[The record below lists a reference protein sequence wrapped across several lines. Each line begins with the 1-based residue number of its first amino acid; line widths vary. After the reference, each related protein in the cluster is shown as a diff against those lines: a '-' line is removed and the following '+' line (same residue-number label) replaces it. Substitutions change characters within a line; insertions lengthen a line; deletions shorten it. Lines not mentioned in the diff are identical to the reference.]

1 MAGPMS
7 GPDPEFIRVARPGR
21 RNAGA
26 GRFCPI
32 PAPRG
37 TRADIVLPMHN
48 SFSPSGEDPREE
60 SALRGILRL
69 AELDDGSGFV
79 LGELEATLGALDPEI
94 RTLPSVRVASEPF
107 LAELKLGLGYD
118 GHVMGLLY
126 AAVDDAIA
134 GDPPARVVALRTLR
148 ALCRMDAV
156 ELVDVVKRLR
166 ERAEGADPVLTA
178 GLDLAA
184 AVLDAVGPGAHP
196 LAYPRLPGRFADRI
210 LMAGDPELLC
220 FFADVEI
227 AVHEREKTD
236 RTIAGELE
244 QELERELGRDAGAMD
259 ADTGTSTGRGGGCG
273 SRRPRRGRPTAPG
286 TGDFG
291 DAQRGV

>member
-1 MAGPMS
+1 MARPMS

-37 TRADIVLPMHN
+37 TGADIVLPMHN

-134 GDPPARVVALRTLR
+134 GDPPARVVALRTL
-148 ALCRMDAV
+148 
-156 ELVDVVKRLR
+156 
-166 ERAEGADPVLTA
+166 LTA

-259 ADTGTSTGRGGGCG
+259 ADTGTSTGRGRGCG
-273 SRRPRRGRPTAPG
+273 SSRRGRDGRSGWVARSRRRCR
-286 TGDFG
+286 
-291 DAQRGV
+291 ARLRGSGEDPAGRRFWRCGARRVTYRHEV

>member
-1 MAGPMS
+1 
-7 GPDPEFIRVARPGR
+7 
-21 RNAGA
+21 
-26 GRFCPI
+26 
-32 PAPRG
+32 
-37 TRADIVLPMHN
+37 MHN

-79 LGELEATLGALDPEI
+79 LGELEATLGALDPDI
-94 RTLPSVRVASEPF
+94 RTRPSVRVASEPF

-118 GHVMGLLY
+118 GHVIGLLY

-134 GDPPARVVALRTLR
+134 GDPAARVVALRTLR

-156 ELVDVVKRLR
+156 ELGDVVNRLR
-166 ERAEGADPVLTA
+166 ERAEGTDPGLAV

-244 QELERELGRDAGAMD
+244 LERELEREAGPDDGNANANAG
-259 ADTGTSTGRGGGCG
+259 ADTGTGTDRGRGCG
-273 SRRPRRGRPTAPG
+273 SRRPRRDRPTAPG

-291 DAQRGV
+291 DAQHGV

>member
-37 TRADIVLPMHN
+37 TGADIVLPMHN

-107 LAELKLGLGYD
+107 LA
-118 GHVMGLLY
+118 
-126 AAVDDAIA
+126 
-134 GDPPARVVALRTLR
+134 
-148 ALCRMDAV
+148 
-156 ELVDVVKRLR
+156 
-166 ERAEGADPVLTA
+166 
-178 GLDLAA
+178 
-184 AVLDAVGPGAHP
+184 
-196 LAYPRLPGRFADRI
+196 
-210 LMAGDPELLC
+210 
-220 FFADVEI
+220 
-227 AVHEREKTD
+227 
-236 RTIAGELE
+236 
-244 QELERELGRDAGAMD
+244 
-259 ADTGTSTGRGGGCG
+259 
-273 SRRPRRGRPTAPG
+273 
-286 TGDFG
+286 
-291 DAQRGV
+291 